1 VKESDMA
8 NYLLVYTGGSTPEGE
23 EAQAAVMAAWGAW
36 FGRLGEAVVDA
47 GNPFGPSAS
56 IAADGSVSDSGRS
69 QLTGYTVVKADSL
82 DAATILSKDCP
93 HLGSDGAIEVYETFE
108 VM

>member
-1 VKESDMA
+1 MA
-8 NYLLVYTGGSTPEGE
+8 NYVVVYSGGSMPKTE

-36 FGRLGEAVVDA
+36 FGGLGDAVIDA

-56 IAADGSVSDSGRS
+56 IAPDGSVTDGGSS
-69 QLTGYTVVKADSL
+69 QLTGYSILKSDSL
-82 DAATILSKDCP
+82 AAATTLTKDCP
-93 HLGSDGAIEVYETFE
+93 ALSSGGAIEVYETFE